1 MTQTIS
7 FVFIAVFAILQVVDT
22 VTTYKVLSSGK
33 GVEANK
39 IMAWLFEKFGVLP
52 SLIIFKLVVI
62 ALFAGC
68 TIYLPQIYSPM
79 EIICPV
85 ILGLLD
91 AFYLWVA
98 VNNVKVLKS

>member
-1 MTQTIS
+1 MILLTL
-7 FVFIAVFAILQVVDT
+7 FFIFAALQVVDII
-22 VTTYKVLSSGK
+22 TTYKVLSSGK

-39 IMAWLFEKFGVLP
+39 FMAWAFEKFGVLP
-52 SLIIFKLVVI
+52 SLIIFKLI
-62 ALFAGC
+62 AVALMAGC
-68 TIYLPQIYSPM
+68 CVYLPQIYQPM